1 MNCDNSTKYLFIILR
16 EQNVLSVDETIKEKM
31 DTMLLDKQRIKYDDE
46 KSIRENLMN
55 KDDKRDDNSSQGT
68 LSEQDSINSEE
79 FNNELNESEDI
90 SFVDLN
96 QNDITQEVLE
106 MKNLLN
112 QLRTVL
118 QVDDCDGDEKHD
130 TSEKS
135 LIEENK
141 ELRNQVLGL
150 QKHLEEKDA
159 KIRKLEKQLKSKIL
173 DLNLSSASTQT
184 NI

>member
-1 MNCDNSTKYLFIILR
+1 
-16 EQNVLSVDETIKEKM
+16 M

-46 KSIRENLMN
+46 KSIRENLIN

-112 QLRTVL
+112 QLKTVL
-118 QVDDCDGDEKHD
+118 QVDDCEGDEKHD
-130 TSEKS
+130 MKS
-135 LIEENK
+135 LIEENR
-141 ELRNQVLGL
+141 ELKNQVLGL